1 MIDSF
6 IEITHREFRFFFR
19 GTLYK
24 TEVSDGEIET
34 YVLTDDADED
44 SWYLLEEDDWENW
57 IGALIFWYEDKDGE
71 HGPAC
76 TWTETDYHR
85 AAQMCQ
91 LAGYVLPARRLEQ
104 ICEIKNNWGEDCA
117 DYETAKRNLD
127 LFLKPKSETHCEG
140 AD

>member
-6 IEITHREFRFFFR
+6 IEITHKEFRFFFR

-76 TWTETDYHR
+76 QDRDWET
-85 AAQMCQ
+85 
-91 LAGYVLPARRLEQ
+91 
-104 ICEIKNNWGEDCA
+104 
-117 DYETAKRNLD
+117 
-127 LFLKPKSETHCEG
+127 
-140 AD
+140 